1 MDMMDGSVSRKTE
14 TEKKAV
20 PICKRKVILH
30 SIE

>member
-1 MDMMDGSVSRKTE
+1 MAMIDENVSSKTE
-14 TEKKAV
+14 TGKEAV